1 MIIMPLTI
9 KEEIKTKYYKEF
21 IFDLDNLM
29 LRASRQEFRYGN
41 ILFIKAISDMKSK
54 YIKKVFKL
62 IED

>member
-1 MIIMPLTI
+1 MPLTI

-29 LRASRQEFRYGN
+29 LRASRQEFGYGN